1 MILPRAKAPG
11 AVHRSPPGEER
22 SMDEAGG
29 LYGKLEERILAR
41 DQVGASQVF
50 YDLVRLGRPV
60 TEILRATVKIHAP
73 YTHVP
78 YHQRID
84 RGFVRFVNNDHCLLS
99 ARTSLRLPAYMPG
112 ALQYLPAAQTLWYVP
127 TGLDPWNQL
136 LGKAPGHYG
145 GRGQKRDADAPIAA
159 PARHWPDQEP
169 ETLDGPFEERL
180 NHWLTLVQR
189 GEVLPAYRVFL
200 GLFQEREH
208 RRELLAHLAF
218 AGLIDVQDRMLYNRS
233 YTTGHKAYRAR
244 ATIELGEAIGWGQAR
259 DVLYAGVPDMAVGP
273 RWYSAYEMACQVSW
287 LFLAEED
294 ARPRSSMQP
303 SPAGLVEERLLGNRA
318 PLTPAEAERLVQAII
333 GEPEPAYIHEIT
345 ALLLRGKDPRG
356 IVDAI
361 QVAAARVILMV
372 QKPTDFS
379 MPHHSYEYANTL
391 GWFYDTFA
399 HPHRLKLLYVA
410 GSFVNQA
417 AHWVSNTPGNG
428 DVTTRAPR
436 AAASLSPGALL
447 ERLEQAQA
455 ALQMD
460 ESRAWVQA
468 YLEAGHD
475 RGPLVRT
482 LALAAVKEG
491 NDPHNQEIGL
501 CLLEDYEQ
509 SAAHD
514 REARLLA
521 CSHHTAG
528 HQKFGDP
535 LEAYRRFTEALA

>member
-1 MILPRAKAPG
+1 
-11 AVHRSPPGEER
+11 
-22 SMDEAGG
+22 MDEAGG
-29 LYGKLEERILAR
+29 LYGKLEERVLAR

-60 TEILRATVKIHAP
+60 TEILRETVRIHAP

-99 ARTSLRLPAYMPG
+99 ARTSLRLPGYLPG
-112 ALQYLPAAQTLWYVP
+112 TLGYLPAAQTLWYVP

-145 GRGQKRDADAPIAA
+145 GRGQRRDPNAPIA
-159 PARHWPDQEP
+159 PPERHWPDQQPVALE
-169 ETLDGPFEERL
+169 GPFEERL

-200 GLFQEREH
+200 GLFHREKER
-208 RRELLAHLAF
+208 RREVLAQLAF

-244 ATIELGEAIGWGQAR
+244 ATIELGEAIGWDNAH

-273 RWYSAYEMACQVSW
+273 RWHSAYEMACQVSW
-287 LFLAEED
+287 LFLAEDD
-294 ARPRSSMQP
+294 ARPKSSMEP
-303 SPAGLVEERLLGNRA
+303 SPSRLVEERLLGNAA
-318 PLTPAEAERLVQAII
+318 PLTQAEAGRLIHAITT
-333 GEPEPAYIHEIT
+333 EPEPAYIHAIT
-345 ALLLRGKDPRG
+345 GLLLAGRNPRQ
-356 IVDAI
+356 ILDAI
-361 QVAAARVILMV
+361 QIASARVILMV

-391 GWFYDTFA
+391 GWFYDTFE

-417 AHWVSNTPGNG
+417 AHWVRNAPGNG
-428 DVTTRAPR
+428 E
-436 AAASLSPGALL
+436 AAARPPQGAAALSQGALL
-447 ERLEQAQA
+447 EHLNAAQA
-455 ALQMD
+455 ALRTE

-468 YLEAGHD
+468 YLDAGHD
-475 RGPLVRT
+475 RKPLVET

-501 CLLEDYEQ
+501 SLLEDYGH
-509 SAAHD
+509 STASD
-514 REARLLA
+514 RETLLLA
-521 CSHHTAG
+521 CAHHTAG

-535 LEAYRRFTEALA
+535 LEAYRRFTEALG